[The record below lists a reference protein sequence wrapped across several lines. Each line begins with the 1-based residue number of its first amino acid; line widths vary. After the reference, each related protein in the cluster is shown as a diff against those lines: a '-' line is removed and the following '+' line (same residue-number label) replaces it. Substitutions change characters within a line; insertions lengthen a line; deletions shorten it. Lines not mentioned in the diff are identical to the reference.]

1 MHHHFTYPQE
11 EYYSTPMTS
20 AGKLWLAIFFSF
32 ILVNASLY
40 ILMNAAIWRPRW
52 EARFVPYLLQTGIAV
67 QGQRSETLPIQ
78 RDTHDKDGRVTDMTV
93 VGFRFTVTYTAPE
106 GGVMR
111 KKMSLRTSLFDGDSR
126 TLELVVLPGQP
137 NSALILK
144 QIQYEVPPHVGAS
157 RLCIYV
163 GGYGGV
169 YGWILGTILF
179 CIGFGIVI
187 WQLVAQDANKL
198 HKIAGGS
205 VFFSLVG
212 LNILLFFIAPNC
224 TRKRNKGYPNEFERL
239 LGVNVEGTIYA
250 LTAN

>member
-1 MHHHFTYPQE
+1 MHHFECAQE
-11 EYYSTPMTS
+11 EDCYTPMTS
-20 AGKLWLAIFFSF
+20 AGKLWFTIFWAFLF
-32 ILVNASLY
+32 VHASLY

-52 EARFVPYLLQTGIAV
+52 KARFVPYLQTGIAV
-67 QGQRSETLPIQ
+67 QGQQSETLPIQ
-78 RDTHDKDGRVTDMTV
+78 RETYDKDRIVTGMVV

-163 GGYGGV
+163 GWYGGV

-250 LTAN
+250 LTPN